1 MARRQS
7 PFTRK
12 AGDERYKN
20 TFSLICEGAVTEK
33 EYFQWLNRQYRDRSI
48 LIKVIKRPA
57 HKSSPKDLIE
67 AANGFPVKGR
77 KRSDEL
83 WVICDKDQWTA
94 EHFEQLLN
102 WKRKKRFHHLAVSA
116 PKFEYWILLHKSD
129 CRNLSVQEVDLQF
142 KRWMGEG
149 KHIKEH
155 LLSLEKA
162 RQAAQRAQE
171 KHKSCDGD
179 IPTTC
184 GSTVYRLIEK
194 LDRIGD
200 H

>member
-33 EYFQWLNRQYRDRSI
+33 EYFQWLNRQYRDRSM

-77 KRSDEL
+77 KR
-83 WVICDKDQWTA
+83 
-94 EHFEQLLN
+94 
-102 WKRKKRFHHLAVSA
+102 KR
-116 PKFEYWILLHKSD
+116 
-129 CRNLSVQEVDLQF
+129 
-142 KRWMGEG
+142 
-149 KHIKEH
+149 
-155 LLSLEKA
+155 
-162 RQAAQRAQE
+162 
-171 KHKSCDGD
+171 
-179 IPTTC
+179 
-184 GSTVYRLIEK
+184 
-194 LDRIGD
+194 
-200 H
+200 